1 MQGPQHHDRDALLLR
16 KLKSG
21 SKISRI
27 ILYMVS
33 INMCSA
39 PWQDYR
45 ELFNTHT
52 TVLPPRPPYN
62 TSMVCSGLQHPGR
75 QQMAASKW
83 TRSGAVPHLNPYRWQ
98 HPLMW
103 VDNEG
108 VYHLM
113 SDIVRIARG
122 LLLKYTLNAV
132 DAFNAASKTPPRK
145 RKALRQNETE
155 GGGTDDRM
163 EQDTE
168 STQPDNLDDA
178 NDASTGEEA
187 PSSDPPIEIA
197 SDGGAEIASDGDAD
211 SDDDADGNGTYDV
224 EMLQRVSTAAQ
235 TALHAAYASAAR
247 ANTTSDKQRAQQAV
261 VQAEKEFSRAYR
273 RHFKAQQHIERE
285 QARQRFAAVLQSE
298 SSDEEVDDVIC
309 TFCPRVDG
317 FVCPL
322 STLGLVC
329 AGVYDTR
336 TITHAYR
343 RAALRTHPD
352 KPGGVKD
359 DFQKVSDAYKEI
371 LRLSGVTV

>member
-1 MQGPQHHDRDALLLR
+1 
-16 KLKSG
+16 
-21 SKISRI
+21 
-27 ILYMVS
+27 
-33 INMCSA
+33 MCSA

-83 TRSGAVPHLNPYRWQ
+83 TRSGTVPHLHPYRWQ

-113 SDIVRIARG
+113 SDIVRVARG

-132 DAFNAASKTPPRK
+132 DAFNAASKTPRK
-145 RKALRQNETE
+145 RKALRQNESE
-155 GGGTDDRM
+155 RGGTDDM
-163 EQDTE
+163 LEQDTE
-168 STQPDNLDDA
+168 STQPGNLVDANDASTGEAPPSDPPVETASDDNADSDNLDDA
-178 NDASTGEEA
+178 NVASTGEEA
-187 PSSDPPIEIA
+187 PSSDPPI
-197 SDGGAEIASDGDAD
+197 EIASDGDAD

-224 EMLQRVSTAAQ
+224 EMLQRVSTTAQ

-247 ANTTSDKQRAQQAV
+247 ANTTSDKVRARQAV

-285 QARQRFAAVLQSE
+285 QARQRFAAILQSE

-322 STLGLVC
+322 STLGLAC
-329 AGVYDTR
+329 AGAYDMR
-336 TITHAYR
+336 AITLAYR